1 MKLTIL
7 VKRFKDENGSPL
19 VDFPKIIKKGDWIDL
34 RAAERMQ
41 IIAPQ
46 AGTLKG
52 KNAGKR
58 DVTNEPVYI
67 PLGVAMQLPKG
78 FEAIVVSRSSTPKK
92 LGIISANNVGV
103 IDNTYNGDDDQW
115 KFPALSIRRTV
126 IEKNTRICQFRIQLS
141 QKATLLQKLKW
152 LLSSGIEFKEVAT
165 LDNSNRGGLGTT
177 GNK

>member
-7 VKRFKDENGSPL
+7 VKRFKDENGNPL
-19 VDFPKIIKKGDWIDL
+19 VDFPKVIKKGDWVDL
-34 RAAERMQ
+34 RAAERVQ
-41 IIAPQ
+41 LIAPQ

-78 FEAIVVSRSSTPKK
+78 FEGIVVSRSSTPKK
-92 LGIISANNVGV
+92 LGIVSANNVGV
-103 IDNTYNGDDDQW
+103 IDNSYDGDDDQW
-115 KFPALSIRRTV
+115 KFPALTIRRTT

-141 QKATLLQKLKW
+141 QKATLWQKIKW
-152 LLSSGIEFKEVAT
+152 MFSSGIEFKEV
-165 LDNSNRGGLGTT
+165 NSLNSNNRGGFGTT
-177 GNK
+177 GNN